1 MNGNI
6 RVLVVDDDRGA
17 RALHSGFVAATS
29 GFTVVGTAAS
39 GREALG
45 FEVGAVDLILLDM
58 RLPDIS
64 GIEVLHRLRTI
75 GGSEVD
81 VLVISSS
88 QDQTT
93 VRQALAAH
101 VVGYLIKP
109 FTESALRA
117 QLEQYRTRRQQA
129 QQDARERPLSQ
140 GEIDRLLAT
149 GGIRTGVHAAVAPAT
164 APALPKGL
172 AQPTLD
178 RVAAALDPVIAR
190 SGADVAAACD
200 LSRATAHRYLTHLV
214 DLGLVDRAHRY
225 GRRGRPE
232 VLYRLAPAHA
242 SDPAAR

>member
-17 RALHSGFVAATS
+17 RALHSRFVAATS

-45 FEVGAVDLILLDM
+45 FAGDAVDLILLDM

-81 VLVISSS
+81 VIVISSS

-117 QLEQYRTRRQQA
+117 QLEQYRNRRQQA

-149 GGIRTGVHAAVAPAT
+149 GGIRTGTHAAVAPA
-164 APALPKGL
+164 AALALPKGL

-178 RVAAALDPVIAR
+178 RVAAALDPVVAR
-190 SGADVAAACD
+190 SGADVATACD
-200 LSRATAHRYLTHLV
+200 LSRTTAHRYLTHLV

-225 GRRGRPE
+225 GKRGRPE

-242 SDPAAR
+242 PDATTR